1 MTLTFTERM
10 ELTVP
15 ANASP
20 DLGRIVVENADGT
33 RAIFF
38 LTLTTNGNGKPT
50 LEVVGKKKDGTETK
64 GKAAADWQVCY
75 LPGE

>member
-1 MTLTFTERM
+1 MTVTVTDRL

-20 DLGRIVVENADGT
+20 EIARVVVENADGT

-38 LTLTTNGNGKPT
+38 LTLTTNGHNKPT
-50 LEVVGKKKDGTETK
+50 LEVTAKKTGGGETK
-64 GKAAADWQVCY
+64 GKAAGDWMTPARHGV
-75 LPGE
+75 